1 MNYNVIAGQRLDP
14 NGDLAKREVRLLC
27 TALHMLN
34 SALNEE
40 GQTAVGSLQ
49 AIITVLREN
58 GSADLRS
65 LGAVACE
72 NESVDWAEVFSQLDD
87 KANCMQTAYEATILS
102 LAQVALCFACFEAE
116 GPSDKLNIPS
126 SAFALLRTLPLHC
139 TSTVTASTSGDIPQM
154 LADASLAIR
163 WWTVLPT
170 ALLQRWAQILPS
182 KKSKLAK
189 QQPIAG
195 VRTFRCI
202 GLDGSHHALWQTSE
216 AMLRSC

>member
-1 MNYNVIAGQRLDP
+1 
-14 NGDLAKREVRLLC
+14 
-27 TALHMLN
+27 MLN

-102 LAQVALCFACFEAE
+102 LAQVALCFACFGGQSAVGREIAGNFLSFRQKVE
-116 GPSDKLNIPS
+116 NI
-126 SAFALLRTLPLHC
+126 L
-139 TSTVTASTSGDIPQM
+139 
-154 LADASLAIR
+154 
-163 WWTVLPT
+163 
-170 ALLQRWAQILPS
+170 S
-182 KKSKLAK
+182 KK
-189 QQPIAG
+189 
-195 VRTFRCI
+195 
-202 GLDGSHHALWQTSE
+202 
-216 AMLRSC
+216 